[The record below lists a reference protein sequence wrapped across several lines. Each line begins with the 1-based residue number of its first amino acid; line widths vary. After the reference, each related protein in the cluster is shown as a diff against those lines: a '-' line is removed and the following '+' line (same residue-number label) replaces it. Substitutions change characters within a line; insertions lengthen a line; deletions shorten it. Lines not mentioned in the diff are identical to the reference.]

1 MTYVT
6 LQHRTSLRSVL
17 PGWWVPV
24 KVNHRE
30 NYNVSAI
37 DTVEDTVGKL
47 AQNRPPYISV
57 NNLILNWI
65 AGNSIYS
72 NGIK

>member
-1 MTYVT
+1 
-6 LQHRTSLRSVL
+6 
-17 PGWWVPV
+17 V
-24 KVNHRE
+24 KVDNRE
-30 NYNVSAI
+30 NYNVGAI
-37 DTVEDTVGKL
+37 DAVEDTVGEL
-47 AQNRPPYISV
+47 AQNRPAYISV